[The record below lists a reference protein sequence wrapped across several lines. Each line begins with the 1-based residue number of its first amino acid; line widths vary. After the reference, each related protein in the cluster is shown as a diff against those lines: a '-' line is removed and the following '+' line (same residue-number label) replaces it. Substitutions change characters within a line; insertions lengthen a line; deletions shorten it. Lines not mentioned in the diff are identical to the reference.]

1 MIRSL
6 LNWRSFVA
14 LVGIVIV
21 TATIFYSR
29 YLARKIA
36 MDERRKVATWVA
48 ASKAI
53 LRNPGMDLT
62 LPNLIRND
70 QQSIPIIET
79 NEQDSIMEYLNLD
92 SGAIARDS
100 SYLYRQLKKFKAEN
114 HPVEVTLSEKPY
126 IANRYYY
133 GHTTLLDEV
142 RYYPLVQLFIVT
154 LFIFFTLYSI
164 TIRNKAT
171 QNQLWAGMAKETAH
185 QLGTPVSS
193 LEGWV
198 EMLKESDLD
207 PRTVQE
213 IQKDVDRLKL
223 VSDRFGK
230 IGSKPQLEERDL
242 VGQIRSMMEY
252 IRKRA
257 TGKVQFILQGPGS
270 ASVII
275 APYTPGSSTSSPA
288 SSGSST
294 PSPAPSPESAASP
307 QHLYARISGPLFDWV
322 IENLLKNA
330 LDAMEGKGAITV
342 TIQDLEKEI
351 VIDVADTGKGIAARN
366 LQKVFKPGFTTK
378 KRGWGLG
385 LSLSKRIIEQYHKG
399 QLFVRHSDLG
409 KGTTFRIALRK

>member
-1 MIRSL
+1 
-6 LNWRSFVA
+6 
-14 LVGIVIV
+14 
-21 TATIFYSR
+21 
-29 YLARKIA
+29 
-36 MDERRKVATWVA
+36 
-48 ASKAI
+48 
-53 LRNPGMDLT
+53 
-62 LPNLIRND
+62 
-70 QQSIPIIET
+70 
-79 NEQDSIMEYLNLD
+79 
-92 SGAIARDS
+92 
-100 SYLYRQLKKFKAEN
+100 
-114 HPVEVTLSEKPY
+114 
-126 IANRYYY
+126 
-133 GHTTLLDEV
+133 
-142 RYYPLVQLFIVT
+142 
-154 LFIFFTLYSI
+154 
-164 TIRNKAT
+164 
-171 QNQLWAGMAKETAH
+171 MAKETAH

-242 VGQIRSMMEY
+242 VLQIRSMIEY

-257 TGKVQFILQGPGS
+257 TGKVQFILQGPGTAS
-270 ASVII
+270 AII
-275 APYTPGSSTSSPA
+275 APNAPGIAPATHTIPPELGASFSPA
-288 SSGSST
+288 SGT
-294 PSPAPSPESAASP
+294 PITGPAAPSPGSAAAPESAP

-351 VIDVADTGKGIAARN
+351 LIDVADTGKGIAARN

-385 LSLSKRIIEQYHKG
+385 LSLSRRIIEQYHKG